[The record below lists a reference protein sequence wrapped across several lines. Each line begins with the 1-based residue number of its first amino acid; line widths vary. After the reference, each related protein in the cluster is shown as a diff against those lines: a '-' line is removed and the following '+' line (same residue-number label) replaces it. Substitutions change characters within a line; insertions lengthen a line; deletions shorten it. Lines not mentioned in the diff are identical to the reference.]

1 MLRSFTRPMSH
12 PYVQG
17 TRTMVAS
24 CTGCHCDLPSR
35 QSHCRR
41 PIQVSFFVMAL
52 TEPLQRQSDIARRQ
66 NVRVM
71 KPNILK
77 DGAVDADTW
86 CPTLNARRETGWK
99 YVDWLAIAGGYY
111 RAGRASKTRR
121 FLVANH
127 GANGHHGVRRRIHIS
142 WSAEVR
148 WLQGKFTAGKAHG
161 ESGKAPDL
169 RDPIRF
175 EFEPSPVGP
184 VQGRGMDIS
193 GHHDRSGAFHRRDL
207 EPEVCIL
214 SIVSE
219 VAPTS
224 TTSERWSTIRQT
236 ARPDGGTTTGPVEFL
251 DNTIEY
257 H

>member
-1 MLRSFTRPMSH
+1 
-12 PYVQG
+12 
-17 TRTMVAS
+17 MVAS

-35 QSHCRR
+35 QSHRRR

-66 NVRVM
+66 NVRVLE
-71 KPNILK
+71 PNILK

-127 GANGHHGVRRRIHIS
+127 GANGHYGVRRRIHIS

-148 WLQGKFTAGKAHG
+148 WLQRKFTAGKAHG

-175 EFEPSPVGP
+175 EFEPSPVGA

-193 GHHDRSGAFHRRDL
+193 GPHDRRGAFHRRDL
-207 EPEVCIL
+207 EPEVRIL
-214 SIVSE
+214 SIASE
-219 VAPTS
+219 VAPPS
-224 TTSERWSTIRQT
+224 TTSERRSTIRQT
-236 ARPDGGTTTGPVEFL
+236 ARPDSDTTTGPVAVSR
-251 DNTIEY
+251 
-257 H
+257 